1 MPPSYGALLAI
12 DGPKKPVLLGY
23 MANVC
28 KCDRCHKIENYVR
41 LIPLRFS
48 RITAC
53 ID

>member
-12 DGPKKPVLLGY
+12 DGPKKTVLLGH
-23 MANVC
+23 MANVRE
-28 KCDRCHKIENYVR
+28 CDPCHKIENCVR